1 MHKLKVG
8 VIGCGSIA
16 RYRHLA
22 EYQAHENVEIIAVC
36 DVVQERA
43 LEMAEKF
50 GAAAY
55 TDYQELL
62 KNDEVEAVSI
72 CTPNA
77 LHAPMSITALQSGKH
92 VLCEK
97 PMATSLVEAEAMI
110 KAAKVNKKKLMIA
123 HNQRFVP
130 SHNKAQELIQSG
142 DLGKIY
148 SFKTSFGHG
157 GPEGWS
163 IDGAD
168 SWFFDKKQ
176 AFIGAMGDL
185 GVHKTDL
192 MRFLLNVEFTEVAA
206 FIETNAKQNTD
217 IDDNAV
223 FILKT
228 ENGIIGTL
236 AASWSYGAKE
246 DNSTIIY
253 GEKGI
258 MRLEDDPDHSLIIH
272 YTNGQTVKE
281 NLGGIQTNE
290 EGGQEDSGVITRF
303 VTSILS
309 DTVPPV
315 NGDEGMKSLKVILG
329 ALDSNKTKKIITL

>member
-22 EYQAHENVEIIAVC
+22 EYQSHENVEIIAVC

-110 KAAKVNKKKLMIA
+110 EAAKVNKKKLMIA

-130 SHNKAQELIQSG
+130 SHDKAHELIQSG

-192 MRFLLNVEFTEVAA
+192 MRFLLNEEFTEVAA

>member
-110 KAAKVNKKKLMIA
+110 EAAKVNKKKLMIA

-130 SHNKAQELIQSG
+130 SHDKAHELIQSG

-192 MRFLLNVEFTEVAA
+192 MRFLLNEEFTEVAA
-206 FIETNAKQNTD
+206 FIETNAKHNTD
-217 IDDNAV
+217 VDDNAV